1 MIGVMLLE
9 YSTYNTKGSDF
20 MECANQYSKGDY
32 LNCMKTNE
40 RCIFSKYCHKSK
52 KWVFNERMNSAN
64 CSFNK
69 MDKKKNEV
77 KNIELP
83 KGAYLIEQKRVVKN
97 KVMIVAQGINKVFWF
112 NYQDVKDYFNQDY
125 IYVKEENNNF
135 IASFNNEF

>member
-1 MIGVMLLE
+1 
-9 YSTYNTKGSDF
+9 
-20 MECANQYSKGDY
+20 MECANQYSKGIY
-32 LNCMKTNE
+32 LYCTKTNE
-40 RCIFSKYCHKSK
+40 RCIFSKYCSK
-52 KWVFNERMNSAN
+52 HQRWIFNERMNSAN

-69 MDKKKNEV
+69 IDKKKNER

-97 KVMIVAQGINKVFWF
+97 KVMIVVQGINKVFWF
-112 NYQDVKDYFNQDY
+112 NYQDIKDYFNQDY